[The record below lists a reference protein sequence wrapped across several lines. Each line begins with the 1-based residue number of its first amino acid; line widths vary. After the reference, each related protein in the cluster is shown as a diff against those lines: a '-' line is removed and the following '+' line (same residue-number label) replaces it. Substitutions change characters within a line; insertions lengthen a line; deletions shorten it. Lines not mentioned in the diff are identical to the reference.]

1 MPVIRD
7 FMLAAAPESAVASDR
22 PESGQNQ
29 YQKHLQVFI
38 EKEKNNYFYILY
50 NMNNVRLN

>member
-1 MPVIRD
+1 MPVSRD

-29 YQKHLQVFI
+29 YQKHLQVFV
-38 EKEKNNYFYILY
+38 ERKNYFYILY